1 MPSGIVLAGLQSSS
15 GKTALTCLLL
25 AGLQKRG
32 VPVQPFKAG
41 PDYLDPAYHQHF
53 ASCPSINLDSWMM
66 GRSEVVRLVQ
76 KYGTGKLGLLEGV
89 MGLFDGAS
97 PVSDEGSTLELS
109 RWLNWP
115 IVLVVP
121 AAKAGR
127 SVRAAIRGF
136 QLEAGADRIRGLI
149 LNQVSGEPH
158 ADYLKQ
164 ALADLKIP
172 ILGALPR
179 LPELQWPERH
189 LGLQAVSETSL
200 PDRASLESLA
210 EQYLNLDQFLSLAP
224 QPEQC
229 SVSKVI
235 EIPVRPSC
243 RIGVAQDSA
252 FHFHYHENLE
262 WLRHQGAELVKISPL
277 EDSTLPPALDGI
289 LLSGGFPECFA
300 EKLSANQSM
309 LKELKEFIEAGGSCY
324 AECGGLM
331 LLADSLRLLNGD
343 QYPMAG
349 VIPGTVSMTSKLQHF
364 GYSEA
369 TPTNHRESW
378 RGHEFHHSKW
388 EQESSQANAWTV
400 TKRNRMGSRLEGY
413 RYRNLHASYIHLYF
427 PKAAPLLSELFF
439 KKEQA

>member
-76 KYGTGKLGLLEGV
+76 KYGTGKLSLLEGV

-200 PDRASLESLA
+200 PDRHSLGRLA
-210 EQYLNLDQFLSLAP
+210 EQYLNLDQFLSLVP
-224 QPEQC
+224 QPEQY
-229 SVSKVI
+229 SVSEVI

-300 EKLSANQSM
+300 EKLSTNQSM

>member
-1 MPSGIVLAGLQSSS
+1 
-15 GKTALTCLLL
+15 
-25 AGLQKRG
+25 
-32 VPVQPFKAG
+32 
-41 PDYLDPAYHQHF
+41 
-53 ASCPSINLDSWMM
+53 MM

-76 KYGTGKLGLLEGV
+76 KYGTGKLSLLEGV

-109 RWLNWP
+109 CWLNWP

-149 LNQVSGEPH
+149 LNQVSGESH

-179 LPELQWPERH
+179 LPELQWLERY

-200 PDRASLESLA
+200 PDRPSLGRLA

-229 SVSKVI
+229 SVSEVI
-235 EIPVRPSC
+235 ETPVRPSC

-262 WLRHQGAELVKISPL
+262 WLRHQGAELVQFSPL

-369 TPTNHRESW
+369 TPTNHPESW

-388 EQESSQANAWTV
+388 EQETSRANAWTV
-400 TKRNRMGSRLEGY
+400 TKRNRIGSRLEGY

>member
-149 LNQVSGEPH
+149 LNQVSGESH

-224 QPEQC
+224 QPEQY

-300 EKLSANQSM
+300 EKLSTNQSM

-343 QYPMAG
+343 EYPMAG
-349 VIPGTVSMTSKLQHF
+349 VIPGTVSMTSRLQHF

-400 TKRNRMGSRLEGY
+400 TKRNRVGSRLEGY

>member
-15 GKTALTCLLL
+15 GKTALTCLLV

-66 GRSEVVRLVQ
+66 GRSEVARLVQ

-97 PVSDEGSTLELS
+97 PVSDEGSTLELAC
-109 RWLNWP
+109 WLNWP

-149 LNQVSGEPH
+149 LNQVSGESH

-179 LPELQWPERH
+179 LQWPERH

-200 PDRASLESLA
+200 PDRASLGGLA

-229 SVSKVI
+229 SVS
-235 EIPVRPSC
+235 EEMETPVKSSC
-243 RIGVAQDSA
+243 RIGLAQDAA

-262 WLRHQGAELVKISPL
+262 WLCQHGAELVKFSPL

-300 EKLSANQSM
+300 ERLSDNQSM
-309 LKELKEFIEAGGSCY
+309 LKDLKECIEAGGSCY

-331 LLADSLRLLNGD
+331 LLADSLRLLNGNE
-343 QYPMAG
+343 YPMAG
-349 VIPGTVSMTSKLQHF
+349 VIPGTVSMTSRLQHF

-369 TPTNHRESW
+369 TPTNHWESW

-388 EQESSQANAWTV
+388 EQETSQANAWTV
-400 TKRNRMGSRLEGY
+400 TKRNRVGSRLEGY

-427 PKAAPLLSELFF
+427 PKAGPLLSELFF

>member
-1 MPSGIVLAGLQSSS
+1 MPLGIVLAGLQSSS

-25 AGLQKRG
+25 AGLQQRG
-32 VPVQPFKAG
+32 VQVQPFKAG

-97 PVSDEGSTLELS
+97 PVSDEGSTLELA
-109 RWLNWP
+109 RWLDWP
-115 IVLVVP
+115 ILLIVP
-121 AAKAGR
+121 VAKAGR
-127 SVRAAIRGF
+127 STRATIRGF
-136 QLEAGADRIRGLI
+136 QLEAGADRIQGLI
-149 LNQVSGEPH
+149 LSQVSGESH

-200 PDRASLESLA
+200 PDQASLGMLA
-210 EQYLNLDQFLSLAP
+210 EQYLDLDQLLSLAP
-224 QPEQC
+224 QTEQC
-229 SVSKVI
+229 SANKAI
-235 EIPVRPSC
+235 ETPIKKSRK
-243 RIGVAQDSA
+243 IGVAQDAA

-262 WLRHQGAELVKISPL
+262 WLCQQGAELVKFSPL
-277 EDSTLPPALDGI
+277 EDSALPPALDGI

-300 EKLSANQSM
+300 EKLSGNQSM
-309 LKELKEFIEAGGSCY
+309 LKELKEFNEAGGSCY

-331 LLADSLRLLNGD
+331 LLADSLRLLNGNE
-343 QYPMAG
+343 YPMAG
-349 VIPGTVSMTSKLQHF
+349 VIPGTVSMTPRLQHF

-369 TPTNHRESW
+369 KQKNQQESW

-388 EQESSQANAWTV
+388 EQETSQANAWTV
-400 TKRNRMGSRLEGY
+400 TKRNRTGSRLEGY

-439 KKEQA
+439 KKAQA

>member
-149 LNQVSGEPH
+149 LNQVSGESH

-200 PDRASLESLA
+200 PDQPSLGRLA

-300 EKLSANQSM
+300 EKLSTNQSM

-343 QYPMAG
+343 EYPMAG
-349 VIPGTVSMTSKLQHF
+349 VIPGTVSMTSRLQHF

-369 TPTNHRESW
+369 TSTNHQKGW
-378 RGHEFHHSKW
+378 QGHEFHHSKW

-400 TKRNRMGSRLEGY
+400 TKRNRVGSRLEGY

>member
-121 AAKAGR
+121 VAKAGR

-149 LNQVSGEPH
+149 LNQVSGESH

-200 PDRASLESLA
+200 LDRASLESLA

-224 QPEQC
+224 QPEQY

-300 EKLSANQSM
+300 EKLSTNQSM

-343 QYPMAG
+343 EYPMAG

-388 EQESSQANAWTV
+388 EQETSRANAWTV
-400 TKRNRMGSRLEGY
+400 TKRNRIGSRLEGY

-427 PKAAPLLSELFF
+427 PKAAPLLSDLFF

>member
-15 GKTALTCLLL
+15 GKTAMTCLLL
-25 AGLQKRG
+25 AGLQKWG
-32 VPVQPFKAG
+32 VQVQPFKAG

-66 GRSEVVRLVQ
+66 GRLEVLRLVQ
-76 KYGTGKLGLLEGV
+76 KYGTGKFGLLEGV

-97 PVSDEGSTLELS
+97 PVSDEGSTLELA
-109 RWLNWP
+109 RWLDWP
-115 IVLVVP
+115 ILLVVP
-121 AAKAGR
+121 VAKAGR
-127 SVRAAIRGF
+127 SIRAAIRGF
-136 QLEAGADRIRGLI
+136 QLEAGVNRIRGLI
-149 LNQVSGEPH
+149 LNQVSGESH

-164 ALADLKIP
+164 VLADLQIP

-179 LPELQWPERH
+179 LPDLQWPERH

-200 PDRASLESLA
+200 PDQASLVRLA
-210 EQYLNLDQFLSLAP
+210 EQYLDLDQLLSLAP

-229 SVSKVI
+229 SVSEAIKTLVK
-235 EIPVRPSC
+235 PSC
-243 RIGVAQDSA
+243 RIGVAQDAA

-262 WLRHQGAELVKISPL
+262 WLRQQSAELVKFSPL
-277 EDSTLPPALDGI
+277 EDSTLPPALGGI

-300 EKLSANQSM
+300 EKLSANRSM

-331 LLADSLRLLNGD
+331 LLVDSLRLLNAEE
-343 QYPMAG
+343 YPMAG
-349 VIPGTVSMTSKLQHF
+349 VIPGTVSMTPRLQHF

-369 TPTNHRESW
+369 KPTNHQGSW

-388 EQESSQANAWTV
+388 DQETSQANAWTV
-400 TKRNRMGSRLEGY
+400 TKRNRMNSRLEGY

-427 PKAAPLLSELFF
+427 PTAIPLLSALFF
-439 KKEQA
+439 KKAQA

>member
-76 KYGTGKLGLLEGV
+76 KYGTGKLSLLEGV

-136 QLEAGADRIRGLI
+136 QLEAGADQIRGLI
-149 LNQVSGEPH
+149 LNQVSGESH

-179 LPELQWPERH
+179 LPELQWLERH

-200 PDRASLESLA
+200 PDRASLGRLA
-210 EQYLNLDQFLSLAP
+210 EQYLNLDKFLSLAP

-229 SVSKVI
+229 SVSETI
-235 EIPVRPSC
+235 ETPVRPSC

-300 EKLSANQSM
+300 EKLSTNQSM

-343 QYPMAG
+343 EYPMAG

-400 TKRNRMGSRLEGY
+400 TKRNRVGSRLEGY

-427 PKAAPLLSELFF
+427 PKAAPLLSDLFF

>member
-97 PVSDEGSTLELS
+97 PVSDEGSTLELA
-109 RWLNWP
+109 RWLDWP

-149 LNQVSGEPH
+149 LNLVRGESH

-179 LPELQWPERH
+179 LPELQWLERH

-200 PDRASLESLA
+200 PDRASLGRLA
-210 EQYLNLDQFLSLAP
+210 EKYLNLNKFLSLAP

-229 SVSKVI
+229 SVSEPI
-235 EIPVRPSC
+235 ETHVRPSC

-262 WLRHQGAELVKISPL
+262 WLRHQGAELVQFSPL

-309 LKELKEFIEAGGSCY
+309 LKELKEFIEVGGSCY

-343 QYPMAG
+343 EYPMAG

-369 TPTNHRESW
+369 TPTNHPESW

-388 EQESSQANAWTV
+388 EQETSQANAWTV
-400 TKRNRMGSRLEGY
+400 TKRNRIGSRLEGY

>member
-149 LNQVSGEPH
+149 LNQVSGESH

-229 SVSKVI
+229 SVSEVI
-235 EIPVRPSC
+235 ETPVRPSC

-300 EKLSANQSM
+300 EKLSTNQSM

-349 VIPGTVSMTSKLQHF
+349 VIPGTVSMTSRLQHF

-369 TPTNHRESW
+369 TSTNHQKGW

-400 TKRNRMGSRLEGY
+400 TKRNRVGSRLEGY

>member
-1 MPSGIVLAGLQSSS
+1 MPSGIVLASLQSSS

-25 AGLQKRG
+25 AGLQQRG
-32 VPVQPFKAG
+32 VLVQPFKAG

-66 GRSEVVRLVQ
+66 GRVEVVRLVQ
-76 KYGTGKLGLLEGV
+76 KYGTSKLGLLEGV

-97 PVSDEGSTLELS
+97 PISDEGSTLELAH
-109 RWLNWP
+109 WLDWP

-121 AAKAGR
+121 VAKAGR
-127 SVRAAIRGF
+127 SIRAAIRGF
-136 QLEAGADRIRGLI
+136 QLEAGVDRIQGLI
-149 LNQVSGEPH
+149 LNQISGESH

-164 ALADLKIP
+164 ALADLKLP
-172 ILGALPR
+172 ILGALPQ
-179 LPELQWPERH
+179 LPELKWPERH

-200 PDRASLESLA
+200 PDQASLERLA
-210 EQYLNLDQFLSLAP
+210 EQYLDLDQLLSLNP

-229 SVSKVI
+229 SVSEAI
-235 EIPVRPSC
+235 ESPVKTSC
-243 RIGVAQDSA
+243 KIGVAQDVA
-252 FHFHYHENLE
+252 FHFHYHENLA
-262 WLRHQGAELVKISPL
+262 WLCQQGAELVKFSPL

-300 EKLSANQSM
+300 EKLSDNQSM
-309 LKELKEFIEAGGSCY
+309 LKQLKDFIEAGGSCY

-343 QYPMAG
+343 EYPMAG
-349 VIPGTVSMTSKLQHF
+349 LIPGTVSMTSRLQHF

-369 TPTNHRESW
+369 KPKNHQESW

-388 EQESSQANAWTV
+388 DQETSQANAWTV
-400 TKRNRMGSRLEGY
+400 TKRNRVGSRLEGY

-427 PKAAPLLSELFF
+427 PTAVSLLSELFF
-439 KKEQA
+439 KKR

>member
-97 PVSDEGSTLELS
+97 PVSDEGSTLELAC
-109 RWLNWP
+109 WLDWP

-149 LNQVSGEPH
+149 LNLVSGESH

-179 LPELQWPERH
+179 LPELQWLERH

-200 PDRASLESLA
+200 PDRASLGRLA

-229 SVSKVI
+229 SVSETI
-235 EIPVRPSC
+235 ETHVRPSC

-252 FHFHYHENLE
+252 FHFHYYENLE
-262 WLRHQGAELVKISPL
+262 WLRHQGAELVQFSPL

-309 LKELKEFIEAGGSCY
+309 LKELKEFIEVGGSCY

-343 QYPMAG
+343 EYPMAG

-369 TPTNHRESW
+369 TPTNHPESW

-388 EQESSQANAWTV
+388 EQETSRANAWTV
-400 TKRNRMGSRLEGY
+400 TKRNRIGSRLEGY

-427 PKAAPLLSELFF
+427 PKVAPLLSELFF
-439 KKEQA
+439 KKEHV

>member
-121 AAKAGR
+121 VAKAGR

-149 LNQVSGEPH
+149 LNQVSGESH

-200 PDRASLESLA
+200 PDQPSLGRLA

-224 QPEQC
+224 QPEQY

-300 EKLSANQSM
+300 EKLSTNQSM
-309 LKELKEFIEAGGSCY
+309 LKELKEFIEVGGSCY

-343 QYPMAG
+343 EYPMAG
-349 VIPGTVSMTSKLQHF
+349 VIPGTVSMTSRLQHF

-388 EQESSQANAWTV
+388 EQERSQANAWTV

>member
-1 MPSGIVLAGLQSSS
+1 
-15 GKTALTCLLL
+15 
-25 AGLQKRG
+25 
-32 VPVQPFKAG
+32 
-41 PDYLDPAYHQHF
+41 
-53 ASCPSINLDSWMM
+53 
-66 GRSEVVRLVQ
+66 
-76 KYGTGKLGLLEGV
+76 
-89 MGLFDGAS
+89 
-97 PVSDEGSTLELS
+97 
-109 RWLNWP
+109 
-115 IVLVVP
+115 
-121 AAKAGR
+121 
-127 SVRAAIRGF
+127 
-136 QLEAGADRIRGLI
+136 EAGADRIRGLI

-224 QPEQC
+224 QPEQY

-252 FHFHYHENLE
+252 FHFYYHENLE
-262 WLRHQGAELVKISPL
+262 WLHHQGAELVKISPL

-300 EKLSANQSM
+300 EKLSTNQSM
-309 LKELKEFIEAGGSCY
+309 LKELKEFIKAGGSCY

-343 QYPMAG
+343 EYPMAG

-400 TKRNRMGSRLEGY
+400 TKRNRVGSRLEGY

>member
-149 LNQVSGEPH
+149 LNQVSGESH

-200 PDRASLESLA
+200 LDRAFLGRLA

-224 QPEQC
+224 QPEQY

-235 EIPVRPSC
+235 VIPVRPSC

-262 WLRHQGAELVKISPL
+262 WLRQQGAELVQFSPL

-400 TKRNRMGSRLEGY
+400 TKRNRVGSRLEGY

-439 KKEQA
+439 KKEHV

>member
-97 PVSDEGSTLELS
+97 PVSDEGSTLELA
-109 RWLNWP
+109 RWLDWP
-115 IVLVVP
+115 ILLAVP
-121 AAKAGR
+121 AAKTGR

-149 LNQVSGEPH
+149 LNQVSGESH
-158 ADYLKQ
+158 TDYLKR

-200 PDRASLESLA
+200 PDRPSLERLA
-210 EQYLNLDQFLSLAP
+210 EQYLNLDQLFSLVS
-224 QPEQC
+224 QPEQY
-229 SVSKVI
+229 SVSEVI
-235 EIPVRPSC
+235 EIPMRPSC

-262 WLRHQGAELVKISPL
+262 WLRHQGAELVQFSPL

-309 LKELKEFIEAGGSCY
+309 LKELKEFIEVGGSCY

-343 QYPMAG
+343 EYPMAG

-369 TPTNHRESW
+369 TPTNHPESW

-388 EQESSQANAWTV
+388 EQETSQANAWTV
-400 TKRNRMGSRLEGY
+400 TKRNRIGSRLEGY

>member
-97 PVSDEGSTLELS
+97 PVSDEGSTLELA
-109 RWLNWP
+109 RWLDWP

-149 LNQVSGEPH
+149 LNLVSGESH

-179 LPELQWPERH
+179 LPELQWLERH

-200 PDRASLESLA
+200 PDRASLGRLA
-210 EQYLNLDQFLSLAP
+210 EKYLNLDKFLSLAP

-229 SVSKVI
+229 SVSEPI
-235 EIPVRPSC
+235 ETHVRPSC

-262 WLRHQGAELVKISPL
+262 WLRHQGAELVQFSPL

-309 LKELKEFIEAGGSCY
+309 LKELKEFIEVGGSCY

-343 QYPMAG
+343 EYPMAG

-369 TPTNHRESW
+369 TPTNHPESW

-388 EQESSQANAWTV
+388 EQETSQANAWTV
-400 TKRNRMGSRLEGY
+400 TKRNRIGSRLEGY

>member
-66 GRSEVVRLVQ
+66 GRLEVVRLVQ
-76 KYGTGKLGLLEGV
+76 KYGTGKLSLLEGV

-109 RWLNWP
+109 CWLNWP

-149 LNQVSGEPH
+149 LNQVSGESH

-179 LPELQWPERH
+179 LPELQWLERY

-200 PDRASLESLA
+200 PDRPSLGRLA

-262 WLRHQGAELVKISPL
+262 WLHHQGAELVQFSPL

-300 EKLSANQSM
+300 EKLSTNQSM
-309 LKELKEFIEAGGSCY
+309 LKELKEFIEVGGSCY

-343 QYPMAG
+343 EYPMAG

-369 TPTNHRESW
+369 TPTNHPESW

-388 EQESSQANAWTV
+388 EQETSRANAWTV
-400 TKRNRMGSRLEGY
+400 TKRNHIGSRLEGY

>member
-97 PVSDEGSTLELS
+97 PVSDEGSTLELA
-109 RWLNWP
+109 RWLDWP
-115 IVLVVP
+115 ILLAVP
-121 AAKAGR
+121 AAKTGR

-149 LNQVSGEPH
+149 LNQVSGESH
-158 ADYLKQ
+158 TDYLKR

-200 PDRASLESLA
+200 PDRPSLERLA
-210 EQYLNLDQFLSLAP
+210 EQYLNLDQLFSLVS
-224 QPEQC
+224 QPEQY
-229 SVSKVI
+229 SVSEVI
-235 EIPVRPSC
+235 EIPMRPSC

-262 WLRHQGAELVKISPL
+262 WLRHQGAELVQFSPL

-309 LKELKEFIEAGGSCY
+309 LKELKEFIEVGGSCY

-343 QYPMAG
+343 EYPMAG
-349 VIPGTVSMTSKLQHF
+349 VIPGTVSMTSRLQHF

-369 TPTNHRESW
+369 KPTNHQESW

-388 EQESSQANAWTV
+388 EQETSQANAWTV
-400 TKRNRMGSRLEGY
+400 TKRNRIGSRLEGY

>member
-127 SVRAAIRGF
+127 SVRAVIRGF

-149 LNQVSGEPH
+149 LNQVSGESH

-224 QPEQC
+224 QPEQY

-309 LKELKEFIEAGGSCY
+309 LKELKEFIEVGGSCY

-343 QYPMAG
+343 EYPMAG

-388 EQESSQANAWTV
+388 EQETSQANAWTV
-400 TKRNRMGSRLEGY
+400 TKRNRVGSRLEGY

-439 KKEQA
+439 KKEQE

>member
-149 LNQVSGEPH
+149 LNQVSGESH

-200 PDRASLESLA
+200 PDRASLGRLA

-229 SVSKVI
+229 SVSEVI
-235 EIPVRPSC
+235 ETSVKPSC
-243 RIGVAQDSA
+243 RIGVAQDAA

-262 WLRHQGAELVKISPL
+262 WLRQQGAELVQFSPL

-289 LLSGGFPECFA
+289 LLSGGFPEC
-300 EKLSANQSM
+300 
-309 LKELKEFIEAGGSCY
+309 
-324 AECGGLM
+324 
-331 LLADSLRLLNGD
+331 
-343 QYPMAG
+343 
-349 VIPGTVSMTSKLQHF
+349 
-364 GYSEA
+364 
-369 TPTNHRESW
+369 
-378 RGHEFHHSKW
+378 
-388 EQESSQANAWTV
+388 
-400 TKRNRMGSRLEGY
+400 
-413 RYRNLHASYIHLYF
+413 
-427 PKAAPLLSELFF
+427 
-439 KKEQA
+439 

>member
-224 QPEQC
+224 QPEQY

-300 EKLSANQSM
+300 EKLSTNQSM

>member
-109 RWLNWP
+109 CWLNWP

-149 LNQVSGEPH
+149 LNQVSGESH

-179 LPELQWPERH
+179 LPELQWPERY

-200 PDRASLESLA
+200 PDRPSLGRLA

-229 SVSKVI
+229 SVSETI
-235 EIPVRPSC
+235 ETPVRPSC

-309 LKELKEFIEAGGSCY
+309 LKELKEFIEVGGSCY

-343 QYPMAG
+343 EYPMAG

-369 TPTNHRESW
+369 TSTNHQKGW

-388 EQESSQANAWTV
+388 EQETSQANAWTV
-400 TKRNRMGSRLEGY
+400 TKRNRVGSRLEGY

>member
-76 KYGTGKLGLLEGV
+76 KYGTGKLSLLEGV

-149 LNQVSGEPH
+149 LNQVSGESH

-200 PDRASLESLA
+200 PDRHSLGRLA

-224 QPEQC
+224 QPEQY
-229 SVSKVI
+229 SVSEVI
-235 EIPVRPSC
+235 ETSVKPSC

-262 WLRHQGAELVKISPL
+262 WLRQQGAELVKISPL

-300 EKLSANQSM
+300 EKLSTNQSM

-343 QYPMAG
+343 EYPMAG
-349 VIPGTVSMTSKLQHF
+349 VIPGTVSMTSRLQHF

-369 TPTNHRESW
+369 TSTNHQKGW

-388 EQESSQANAWTV
+388 EQETSQANAWTV

>member
-97 PVSDEGSTLELS
+97 PVSDEGSTLELA
-109 RWLNWP
+109 RWLDWP

-149 LNQVSGEPH
+149 LNQVSGESH

-179 LPELQWPERH
+179 LPELQWLERH

-200 PDRASLESLA
+200 PDRASLGRLA
-210 EQYLNLDQFLSLAP
+210 EKYLNLNKFLSLAP

-229 SVSKVI
+229 SVSEPI
-235 EIPVRPSC
+235 ETHVRPSC

-262 WLRHQGAELVKISPL
+262 WLRHQGAELVQFSPL

-309 LKELKEFIEAGGSCY
+309 LKELKEFIEVGGSCY

-343 QYPMAG
+343 EYPMAG

-369 TPTNHRESW
+369 TPTNHPESW

-388 EQESSQANAWTV
+388 EQETSQANAWTV
-400 TKRNRMGSRLEGY
+400 TKRNRIGSRLEGY

>member
-97 PVSDEGSTLELS
+97 PVSDEGSTLELA
-109 RWLNWP
+109 RWLDWP

-179 LPELQWPERH
+179 LPELQWLERH

-200 PDRASLESLA
+200 PDRASLGRLA
-210 EQYLNLDQFLSLAP
+210 EKYLNLNKFLSLAP

-229 SVSKVI
+229 SVSEPI
-235 EIPVRPSC
+235 ETHVRPSC

-262 WLRHQGAELVKISPL
+262 WLRHQGAELVQFSPL

-309 LKELKEFIEAGGSCY
+309 LKELKEFIEVGGSCY

-343 QYPMAG
+343 EYPMAG

-369 TPTNHRESW
+369 TPTNHPESW

-388 EQESSQANAWTV
+388 EQETSQANAWTV
-400 TKRNRMGSRLEGY
+400 TKRNRIGSRLEGY

>member
-1 MPSGIVLAGLQSSS
+1 MPSGIILAGLQSSS

-32 VPVQPFKAG
+32 VSVQPFKAG
-41 PDYLDPAYHQHF
+41 PDYLDPSYHQHF
-53 ASCPSINLDSWMM
+53 SSFPSINLDSWMM
-66 GRSEVVRLVQ
+66 GQSEVGRLVQ

-97 PVSDEGSTLELS
+97 PVSDEGSTLELA
-109 RWLNWP
+109 RWLDWP

-121 AAKAGR
+121 VAKAGR
-127 SVRAAIRGF
+127 SIRAAIRGF
-136 QLEAGADRIRGLI
+136 KLEAGADRIRGLI
-149 LNQVSGEPH
+149 LNQVSGESH
-158 ADYLKQ
+158 TNYLKQ
-164 ALADLKIP
+164 ALADSKIP

-200 PDRASLESLA
+200 PDQASLGRLA
-210 EQYLNLDQFLSLAP
+210 EQYLNLDHLLSLAP

-229 SVSKVI
+229 SVSEAI
-235 EIPVRPSC
+235 ETPAEPSC
-243 RIGVAQDSA
+243 RIGVAQDAA

-262 WLRHQGAELVKISPL
+262 WLRQQGGELVMFSSL
-277 EDSTLPPALDGI
+277 EDRALPPALDGI

-300 EKLSANQSM
+300 ERLSDNQSM
-309 LKELKEFIEAGGSCY
+309 LRELKKFTEAGGGCY

-331 LLADSLRLLNGD
+331 LLADSLRLLNGEE
-343 QYPMAG
+343 YPMAG
-349 VIPGTVSMTSKLQHF
+349 VIPGTVSMTSRLQHF

-369 TPTNHRESW
+369 KPTNHQESW

-388 EQESSQANAWTV
+388 EQETSQANAWIV

-427 PKAAPLLSELFF
+427 PSAAPLLSELFF
-439 KKEQA
+439 KKVQA

>member
-97 PVSDEGSTLELS
+97 PVSDEGSTLELA
-109 RWLNWP
+109 RWLDWP

-136 QLEAGADRIRGLI
+136 QLEAGADQIRGLI
-149 LNQVSGEPH
+149 LNLVSGESH

-172 ILGALPR
+172 ILGTLPR
-179 LPELQWPERH
+179 LPELQWLERH

-200 PDRASLESLA
+200 PDRASLGRLA
-210 EQYLNLDQFLSLAP
+210 EKYLNLNKFLSLAP

-229 SVSKVI
+229 SVSEPI
-235 EIPVRPSC
+235 ETHVRPSC

-262 WLRHQGAELVKISPL
+262 WLRHQGAELVQFSAL

-309 LKELKEFIEAGGSCY
+309 LKELKEFIEVGGSCY

-343 QYPMAG
+343 EYPMAG

-369 TPTNHRESW
+369 TPTNHPESW

-388 EQESSQANAWTV
+388 EQETSQANAWTV
-400 TKRNRMGSRLEGY
+400 TKRNRIGSRLEGY
-413 RYRNLHASYIHLYF
+413 RYQNLHASYIHLYF

-439 KKEQA
+439 KKEHV

>member
-66 GRSEVVRLVQ
+66 GRLEVVRLVQ
-76 KYGTGKLGLLEGV
+76 KYGTGKLSLLEGV

-109 RWLNWP
+109 CWLNWP

-149 LNQVSGEPH
+149 LNQVSGESH

-179 LPELQWPERH
+179 LPELQWLERH

-200 PDRASLESLA
+200 PDRASLGRLA

-229 SVSKVI
+229 SVSETI
-235 EIPVRPSC
+235 ETHVRPSC

-252 FHFHYHENLE
+252 FHFHYYENLE
-262 WLRHQGAELVKISPL
+262 WLRHQGAELVQFSPL

-309 LKELKEFIEAGGSCY
+309 LKELKEFIEVGGSCY

-343 QYPMAG
+343 EYPMAG

-369 TPTNHRESW
+369 TPTNHPESW

-388 EQESSQANAWTV
+388 EQETSRANAWTV
-400 TKRNRMGSRLEGY
+400 TKRNRIGSRLEGY